1 MRNMSMQSGSS
12 SGSRRGSAKSNA
24 LGDSKSSTKQY
35 YHVQIAKLADAFEK
49 QFFSSLQQIEA
60 LEVTNNKMQSQSLG
74 EMDPT
79 GNGGKVFQNMTI
91 HKQYLEY
98 NDLKTTLYHRLKRI
112 NQWSIVL
119 NITGV
124 ISLIYL
130 IVSLFVDK

>member
-1 MRNMSMQSGSS
+1 M
-12 SGSRRGSAKSNA
+12 
-24 LGDSKSSTKQY
+24 
-35 YHVQIAKLADAFEK
+35 
-49 QFFSSLQQIEA
+49 
-60 LEVTNNKMQSQSLG
+60 TNNKMQSQSLG

-130 IVSLFVDK
+130 IVSLFVDKQAVPLSSLIGHSIAFGGADG